1 MIRDEQ
7 SALKVVMN
15 FLNSYAKRDIE
26 GLMVEITSSKP
37 ILVLGTND
45 NEIFK
50 SIKSIRAAFKKD
62 FENMNNIRWGKR
74 RTLHVKAVSS
84 LASVII
90 ELPISYQSKEEKIKT
105 LFRYALTLTKERG
118 KWKICSGMASV
129 PFTSGTYSFPE

>member
-1 MIRDEQ
+1 MTRDEQ

-74 RTLHVKAVSS
+74 RNLHVKAVST

-129 PFTSGTYSFPE
+129 PFTSSTYSFPE

>member
-1 MIRDEQ
+1 MTRDEQ

-15 FLNSYAKRDIE
+15 FLNSYAKREIE
-26 GLMVEITSSKP
+26 GLMVELTSSKP

-74 RTLHVKAVSS
+74 RNLHVKAVST

-105 LFRYALTLTKERG
+105 LFRYALTLAKERG

>member
-1 MIRDEQ
+1 MTGEEQ

-26 GLMVEITSSKP
+26 GLVAEITTSKP

-50 SIKSIRAAFKKD
+50 SIKSIRTAFKKD

-74 RTLHVKAVSS
+74 RNLHVKVTPA
-84 LASVII
+84 LASFII
-90 ELPISYQSKEEKIKT
+90 EMPIFYESGVEKVKT

-129 PFTSGTYSFPE
+129 PFASGTYSFPE